1 MPRIQ
6 SSSPPITPSITA
18 NQPTNGANA
27 RGAVTRQKRPAGHAT
42 LSKLASSGKKV
53 LHARMPRKGK
63 LAQPGATSS
72 GAAMPKPAAPKAD
85 APPAHAQ
92 VQANA
97 HEGDLIDLSDP
108 PTTTKPA
115 GTQPSLLD
123 AQPNDLHA
131 LHTPVLQ
138 PTVLHSAAAPAAHG
152 AQPLAQTLA
161 AAGMPSL
168 QDIHHT
174 TDQAIAMQHA
184 IGQANQRLAIAE
196 MLNSFMQKVIDMIKK
211 AASQP

>member
-27 RGAVTRQKRPAGHAT
+27 RAAVTRQKRPAGHAT

-63 LAQPGATSS
+63 LAQPGANSS
-72 GAAMPKPAAPKAD
+72 GAATSKPAVPKAD
-85 APPAHAQ
+85 AQ

-108 PTTTKPA
+108 PPTTKPA